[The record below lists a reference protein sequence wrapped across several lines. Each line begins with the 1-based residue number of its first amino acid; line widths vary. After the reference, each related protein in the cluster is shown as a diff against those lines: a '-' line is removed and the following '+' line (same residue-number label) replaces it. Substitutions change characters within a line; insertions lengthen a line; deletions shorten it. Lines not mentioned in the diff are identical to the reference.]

1 MTESEIKLINDK
13 FNVFLER
20 YSKMYDEETLEY
32 IKQNFWN
39 YINENFN
46 GNVLFQVYS
55 ELGIYNNEFYEAH
68 LKKIK
73 KHFDIRCNVLD
84 VASGIIPVFGNM
96 LAKEQIN
103 LGKGRVTLYD
113 PKLILPAAKYPNM
126 SLNKRNF
133 KLDID
138 IAPYKLIT
146 GILPC
151 EITETIIEAA
161 CINQKDFYIAL
172 CGCDHFNSKYDE
184 YMFID
189 SPPYQEYL
197 IDKAQYL
204 VKKYKNGSL
213 VIDQLDDKYSFKYP
227 ILYNKR
233 K

>member
-1 MTESEIKLINDK
+1 MTESEIKLINNK
-13 FNVFLER
+13 FNVFLDK

-39 YINENFN
+39 YINEDFS

-55 ELGIYNNEFYEAH
+55 ELGIYDDKFYKVH
-68 LKKIK
+68 LEEIK
-73 KHFDIRCNVLD
+73 KHFDIRCNILD

-96 LAKEQIN
+96 LAKEQLK

-126 SLNKRNF
+126 SLNKRKF
-133 KLDID
+133 KLDTD
-138 IAPYKLIT
+138 IGPYKLVT

-151 EITETIIEAA
+151 EITETIIESA
-161 CINQKDFYIAL
+161 CMNKKDFYIVL

-184 YMFID
+184 YMFAD
-189 SPPYQEYL
+189 ALPYQEYL
-197 IDKAQYL
+197 IDRADYL
-204 VKKYKNGSL
+204 VKNYKNGSL
-213 VIDQLDDKYSFKYP
+213 VVDKLDDKYP

>member
-1 MTESEIKLINDK
+1 MTKEEIKLINDK
-13 FNVFLER
+13 FNIFLEK
-20 YSKMYDEETLEY
+20 YSKMYDEETLKY
-32 IKQNFWN
+32 IKQNFFN
-39 YINENFN
+39 YIQTDFN

-55 ELGIYNNEFYEAH
+55 ELGIYDNEFYKAH
-68 LKKIK
+68 LEKLKEN
-73 KHFDIRCNVLD
+73 FDIKCNVLD
-84 VASGIIPVFGNM
+84 VASGIIPIFGNM
-96 LAKEQIN
+96 LAKEQLK

-113 PKLILPAAKYPNM
+113 PKLILPAAKYSNM
-126 SLNKRNF
+126 RLNKRSF
-133 KLDID
+133 KLDTD
-138 IAPYKLIT
+138 VSPYKLIT

-184 YMFID
+184 YMFSD

-197 IDKAQYL
+197 IDKAECLIQ
-204 VKKYKNGSL
+204 KYNNGKL
-213 VIDQLDDKYSFKYP
+213 IIDKLDDKYSFDYP